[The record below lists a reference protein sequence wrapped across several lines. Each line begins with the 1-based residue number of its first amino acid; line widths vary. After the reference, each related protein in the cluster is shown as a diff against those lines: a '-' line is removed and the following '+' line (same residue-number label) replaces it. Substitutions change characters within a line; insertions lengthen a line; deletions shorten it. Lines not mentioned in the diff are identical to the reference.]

1 MKKTTLFLLVAIL
14 TLCNLSAQKLTDPI
28 NNDPNV
34 KIGKLAN
41 GLTYYIRENS
51 KPENRAEF
59 WLVVNAGS
67 MQENEDQL
75 GLAHFVEHMGFNG
88 IKGWPGNKLT
98 DELQKIGVSFG
109 GGINAYTS
117 FDETVY
123 TLTMPTDNPKN
134 IEMAMGILK
143 GWANDFLLD
152 NKEIEE
158 ERGIIIEEYRLGLG
172 ADDRMRK
179 KWFPVLFNG
188 SRYAE
193 RYPIGTLE
201 VLENFKP
208 KTLKDFY
215 YDWYRPDLQAI
226 VVVGDVNAAEIEKM
240 IQAKFGKMKP
250 KKNPREKI
258 IYPVEPAKEPV
269 AVVAT
274 DKEAGVN
281 TVFTVRLFPHFV
293 MKTVGDYKTK
303 MTHELFNLMYSG
315 RLEEMMQN
323 PNTPFIG
330 AHVGY
335 GDFIGNSDAYF
346 AQAIAKENQ
355 INESLKVLMQEDY
368 RVLQHGFL
376 ESEFKRAKEEL
387 LYQYEIAANE
397 IDKTESRNFAGEYKS
412 HYLRK
417 DPIPGAKRVFNYA
430 KKYLDEISLEEVN
443 ALAKQ
448 WITKDNIA
456 VVVTAPEKE
465 GVIVPTEAELLSIVK
480 DASLANVEPYIDT
493 YKEQEMVDV
502 ESLQRGQIV
511 SENLIHEV
519 GVTEITLSNGI
530 TVWLKK
536 TDFKN
541 DEILFRSVSKGGMS
555 LYDEA
560 DLASGLLA
568 AGFVDRA
575 GISDIDFISLTKK
588 MKGKQAGLTPDISI
602 FSEELT
608 GSSTPKDLEFFF
620 QYLHA
625 FFASPRYDPTV
636 YELVTKETTEGLKMI
651 DAIPMYRALKNI
663 MKVIIQ
669 DDFYSPHR
677 FASLTYTG
685 DFINTADY
693 DRAFEIY
700 KERFANP
707 ADFIFAFV
715 GNFDE
720 KIMRDFL
727 ELYLGSLHTSPERD
741 AINPDVTKGFPAAT
755 INEDIFIGTEEQ
767 SFVGIAFQKEFIWTE
782 ENKTILR
789 ALKDA
794 LDIELIAEIREKMS
808 GVYSPML
815 ILTWNQVPRPEYMM
829 MIFFGC
835 NPNNTDNLTNA
846 AFKILREMQQN
857 GPSEETMTKVK
868 QQLLKHHET
877 HLKTNEYWQNV
888 LTNMWIQD
896 DDITTIPAFED
907 RINNLTSKD
916 ISDFLQKHFDIE
928 HFVRVNL
935 YPEQYK
941 KD

>member
-1 MKKTTLFLLVAIL
+1 MKKITLLLLVAIL
-14 TLCNLSAQKLTDPI
+14 TICNLSAQKLTDPI

-34 KIGKLAN
+34 KIGKLSN
-41 GLTYYIRENS
+41 GLTYYIRENR

-59 WLVVNAGS
+59 WLLVNAGS
-67 MQENEDQL
+67 MQENDNQQ

-88 IKGWPGNKLT
+88 IKGFPGNKLT

-123 TLTMPTDNPKN
+123 TLTMPTDDQKN
-134 IEMAMGILK
+134 IDMAMNILK
-143 GWANDFLLD
+143 SWANDFLLD

-179 KWFPVLFNG
+179 KWFPVIFNG
-188 SRYAE
+188 SRYAD
-193 RYPIGTLE
+193 RLPIGLLE

-208 KTLKDFY
+208 QTLKDFY
-215 YDWYRPDLQAI
+215 HDWYRPDLQAI
-226 VVVGDVNAAEIEKM
+226 VIVGDVNAAEIEKM
-240 IQAKFGKMKP
+240 IISKFSKIKP

-258 IYPVEPAKEPV
+258 MYPIEPAKEPV

-274 DKEAGVN
+274 DKEAGANVVL
-281 TVFTVRLFPHFV
+281 TARLFPHFV

-303 MTHELFNLMYSG
+303 MTHELFNLMYEG
-315 RLEEMMQN
+315 RLEEMMQD

-330 AHVGY
+330 ADAGY
-335 GDFIGNSDAYF
+335 YDFIGNTDAYF
-346 AQAIAKENQ
+346 AQAMAKENQ
-355 INESLKVLMQEDY
+355 IEATLRALMQEDY
-368 RVLQHGFL
+368 RVLHHGFL
-376 ESEFKRAKEEL
+376 ESELKRAKDEL
-387 LYQYEIAANE
+387 LYKYEIAANE
-397 IDKTESRNFAGEYKS
+397 IDKTESSDFAQEYLK

-430 KKYLDEISLEEVN
+430 KKYLEEITLEEVN

-456 VVVTAPEKE
+456 VVVMAPEKE
-465 GVIVPTEAELLSIVK
+465 GVMVPTEAEILAIVK
-480 DASLANVEPYIDT
+480 DASLENVEPYIDT

-511 SENLIHEV
+511 SEDIIPEV
-519 GVTEITLSNGI
+519 GVTKVTLSNGI
-530 TVWLKK
+530 TVLLKK
-536 TDFKN
+536 TNFKN
-541 DEILFRSVSKGGMS
+541 DEILFRAVSRGGMS

-568 AGFVDRA
+568 AAFVDRA
-575 GISDIDFISLTKK
+575 GISEIDYVSLTKK
-588 MKGKQAGLTPDISI
+588 MKGKQAGVTPDISV
-602 FSEELT
+602 FTEELA
-608 GSSTPKDLEFFF
+608 GKSTPKDLEFFF

-625 FFASPRYDPTV
+625 FFTSPRYDPTV
-636 YELVTKETTEGLKMI
+636 YELVTKEIKEQFKMI
-651 DAIPMYRALKNI
+651 ESMPMYRALKYIAKAITQN
-663 MKVIIQ
+663 
-669 DDFYSPHR
+669 DFYSPNQLVS
-677 FASLTYTG
+677 FTYTD

-707 ADFIFAFV
+707 AGFIFTFV

-720 KIMRDFL
+720 TIMRDFL
-727 ELYLGSLHTSPERD
+727 ELYLGSLPTVAKCD
-741 AINPDVTKGFPAAT
+741 MINPDVVKGFPAEQ
-755 INEDIFIGTEEQ
+755 IDQDIFIGTEEQ
-767 SFVGIAFQKEFIWTE
+767 SFVGIGFQKEFPWTE

-815 ILTWNQVPRPEYMM
+815 IFSWNHLPRPEYSMI
-829 MIFFGC
+829 IFFGC
-835 NPNNTDNLTNA
+835 NPNNTDNLSDA
-846 AFKILREMQQN
+846 AFRILRDMQQH
-857 GPSEETMTKVK
+857 GPSEETMTKVRN
-868 QQLLKHHET
+868 QLLKQRET
-877 HLKTNEYWQNV
+877 QMQTNEVWRQ
-888 LTNMWIQD
+888 LLSNMWVQN
-896 DDITTIPAFED
+896 DDITTIATFEE
-907 RINNLTSKD
+907 RVNKLTSKD
-916 ISDFLQKHFDIE
+916 IAHFLQQYFNVE
-928 HFVRVNL
+928 HYVRVNI
-935 YPEQYK
+935 YPER
-941 KD
+941 